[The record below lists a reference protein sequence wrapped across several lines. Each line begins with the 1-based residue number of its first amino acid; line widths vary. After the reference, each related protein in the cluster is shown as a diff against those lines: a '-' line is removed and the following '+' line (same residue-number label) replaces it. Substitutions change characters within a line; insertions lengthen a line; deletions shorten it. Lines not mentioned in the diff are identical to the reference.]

1 MTEITYRKH
10 SSGPVRPYSASAT
23 ANGIVWACGQ
33 IPAAANGS
41 IPSDLGDQVRAAFAN
56 LEATLTDAG
65 SSLAHIV
72 KMTVFLADLD
82 EFDSYNEAYLDCFGT
97 RTLPPRTTVEVSRFR
112 GDKRIEIDAVAVV
125 VEESDG

>member
-1 MTEITYRKH
+1 MTDITYRKH
-10 SSGPVRPYSASAT
+10 SAGSGRPYSASAT

-33 IPAAANGS
+33 VPAAEDGS
-41 IPSDLGDQVRAAFAN
+41 ISPQMGDQVRTVFAN
-56 LEATLTDAG
+56 LERALTEAG

-82 EFDSYNEAYLDCFGT
+82 EFDVYNEAYLACMGD

-112 GDKRIEIDAVAVV
+112 GAKRIEIDAIAVLA
-125 VEESDG
+125 DGD